1 MDTRA
6 NTFPLFDSLRAIG
19 CLGVIVGHAAAFGD
33 MVPPGSAIEPY
44 VEQAPVVLML
54 FFFVSGFLLYRPF
67 VAARLGG
74 RPQPSFLAY
83 GWRRLLRLLPAYWV
97 ALVLITLWL
106 GSNSHIHSSQPPP
119 SVFSFD
125 GILLYFGFA
134 QTYTRESFSGGL
146 PQAWTL
152 NVEAVYYAL
161 LPAFVALMAWWAPR
175 RKGPPT
181 IRRDLI
187 AVAVLIASTYVY
199 IAVIL
204 LTGKGPGT
212 GSLPFLSWIPG
223 FLDFIA
229 LGMGLAVLS
238 VAARSRPEMTRAE
251 RFVDRFPGILWI
263 VAAVA
268 FWIVSTQIGLYGTPA
283 ADETTAQG
291 LGRHALYALIGVCIA
306 LPAVFG
312 DPHRGFVRKRILG
325 NRALL
330 HFGLVSY
337 GVYVWHVAII
347 VQLDRWGWG
356 DHTLIHP
363 YVHWLVPA
371 VLLAWLAGSLS
382 YYLLERP
389 VLSLKRLVP
398 RGPATRDQPGA
409 VSAPAVPPAV

>member
-6 NTFPLFDSLRAIG
+6 ERFPLFDSLRAIG

-33 MVPPGSAIEPY
+33 MVPKGSAIEPY
-44 VEQAPVVLML
+44 VQQAPVVLML

-67 VAARLGG
+67 VAARLAG
-74 RPQPSFLAY
+74 RPRPSLRAY
-83 GWRRLLRLLPAYWV
+83 WWRRLLRILPAYWA
-97 ALVLITLWL
+97 ALLLITLWL
-106 GSNSHIHSSQPPP
+106 GSNPHIQSSAEPTE
-119 SVFSFD
+119 VFSLE
-125 GILLYFGFA
+125 GVLLYFGFA
-134 QTYTRESFSGGL
+134 QTYTTESFPGGL

-152 NVEAVYYAL
+152 NVEAVYYAA
-161 LPAFVALMAWWAPR
+161 LPAFVAFMAWWAPLR
-175 RKGPPT
+175 TGAPT
-181 IRRDLI
+181 IRRDLL
-187 AVAVLIASTYVY
+187 AVGALIATTYVY

-204 LTGKGPGT
+204 LAGAGPGT

-223 FLDFIA
+223 FLDYIA
-229 LGMGLAVLS
+229 LGMGLAVVS
-238 VAARSRPEMTRAE
+238 VMAEKRSHMTRVE
-251 RFVDRFPGILWI
+251 RFIDRWPGVFWL

-268 FWIVSTQIGLYGTPA
+268 FWVVSTQIGLYGTPA
-283 ADETTAQG
+283 ADVSTVQG
-291 LGRHALYALIGVCIA
+291 LGRHAIYALIGLCVV

-312 DPHRGFVRKRILG
+312 DPRRGLVRRILG

-356 DHTLIHP
+356 DDTLIHP
-363 YVHWLVPA
+363 YVHWLGPA
-371 VLLAWLAGSLS
+371 VLLSWLAGTLS

-398 RGPATRDQPGA
+398 SGPATRDQPGA
-409 VSAPAVPPAV
+409 VSAPAAPPAV

>member
-1 MDTRA
+1 MNARA
-6 NTFPLFDSLRAIG
+6 DRFPHFDSLRAIG
-19 CLGVIVGHAAAFGD
+19 CLGVIVGHCAAFGD
-33 MVPPGSAIEPY
+33 MVPPGAAIEPY
-44 VEQAPVVLML
+44 IEQAPAVLML

-67 VAARLGG
+67 VAARLSG

-83 GWRRLLRLLPAYWV
+83 AWRRVLRILPAYWV

-106 GSNSHIHSSQPPP
+106 GSNPHIQSSQPPP
-119 SVFSFD
+119 SVFSLD
-125 GILLYFGFA
+125 GVFLYFGFA
-134 QTYTRESFSGGL
+134 QTYTRESFAGGL

-161 LPAFVALMAWWAPR
+161 LPAFVAFMAWWAPR
-175 RKGPPT
+175 RKGPLT
-181 IRRDLI
+181 IRRDLL
-187 AVAVLIASTYVY
+187 AVGVLIAATYVY

-204 LTGKGPGT
+204 RAGAGPGT

-238 VAARSRPEMTRAE
+238 VAAHSRSEPTRAE
-251 RFVDRFPGILWI
+251 RFIDRWPGVFWI
-263 VAAVA
+263 IAAIA
-268 FWIVSTQIGLYGTPA
+268 FWVVSTQIGLYGTPA
-283 ADETTAQG
+283 AEETTLQG
-291 LGRHALYALIGVCIA
+291 LGRHALYAVIGICIA

-312 DPHRGFVRKRILG
+312 DPRRGLVRKILG
-325 NRALL
+325 ARPLA

-356 DHTLIHP
+356 DHTIIHP

-371 VLLAWLAGSLS
+371 ILLSWLAGSLS
-382 YYLLERP
+382 YYLVERP

-398 RGPATRDQPGA
+398 AGPVTRDQPGA